1 MDSAITG
8 GDAMIRLDPGEE
20 IHASLKAWAKE
31 HGVKAAAITS
41 GIGRIRETSAGFL
54 DGEGVYRAINRVEP
68 MELLTLMGNL
78 ALHEGEPF
86 THLHITG
93 MTDDH
98 EVVGGHLFSSVVH
111 ITAEIHLRILESMPM
126 IRCPLEGSEFI
137 RLEFE

>member
-20 IHASLKAWAKE
+20 IHGSLKEWAKRN
-31 HGVKAAAITS
+31 GVKAAAITS
-41 GIGRIRETSAGFL
+41 GIGRIRETSTGFL
-54 DGEGVYRAINRVEP
+54 DGEGVYQEINRVEP

-78 ALHEGEPF
+78 AMHEDEPF

-93 MTDDH
+93 VTDDH
-98 EVVGGHLFSSVVH
+98 EVVGGHLFSAVVH

-126 IRCPLEGSEFI
+126 VRYPLEGSEFI